1 MPQGDAMADV
11 PSTPSGETLT
21 DLLDRIGRLRRC
33 MQFADGLNPAQWE
46 SLRFLSRANC
56 FSRTPSG
63 LATFLGT
70 TKGTVSQTVIALEG
84 KGYVRRK
91 SNVEDRRVTHLELT
105 GAGWEVLERDPMMC
119 LNQVASGL
127 PGKDSAMLMG
137 TLGKLVDAME
147 GRSGSCKQLGSCAQ
161 CGENQGQTADGGTRC
176 RAKNTDVPAAES
188 ARLCVS
194 FVCGGSM
201 STPGATV

>member
-1 MPQGDAMADV
+1 MADG

-21 DLLDRIGRLRRC
+21 DLLDRIGRMRRC

-46 SLRFLSRANC
+46 SLRFLARANC

-70 TKGTVSQTVIALEG
+70 TKGTVSQTVIALES
-84 KGYVRRK
+84 KGYVQRK
-91 SNVEDRRVTHLELT
+91 SNAEDRRVTHLELT
-105 GAGWEVLERDPMMC
+105 QAGREVLMRDPMVC
-119 LNQVASGL
+119 LNQVAGRL

-137 TLGKLVDAME
+137 TLGKLVDALE
-147 GRSGSCKQLGSCAQ
+147 GNSGNCKQLGSCGQ
-161 CGENQGQTADGGTRC
+161 CVENQGPTADGGTRC
-176 RAKNTDVPAAES
+176 RAKNADVPAAES

-194 FVCGGSM
+194 FVCGGGVS
-201 STPGATV
+201 PPEATL

>member
-1 MPQGDAMADV
+1 MADI
-11 PSTPSGETLT
+11 PRTFSGETLT
-21 DLLDRIGRLRRC
+21 DLLDRIGRMRRC

-91 SNVEDRRVTHLELT
+91 SNTEDRRVTHLELT
-105 GAGWEVLERDPMMC
+105 EAGKAVLARDPMMC
-119 LNQVASGL
+119 LNQVAAAM
-127 PGKDSAMLMG
+127 PGEDSAMLMG
-137 TLGKLVDAME
+137 TLGTLVDALE
-147 GRSGSCKQLGSCAQ
+147 GRSGSCKQLGSCGQ
-161 CGENQGQTADGGTRC
+161 CRENQGPAADGGTLC
-176 RAKNTDVPAAES
+176 GVKNAEVPACES
-188 ARLCVS
+188 ALMCVS
-194 FVCGGSM
+194 FVCGGGETAPS
-201 STPGATV
+201 ATA